1 MLFTGDFE
9 TTTDVDD
16 CRVWAWALC
25 EIGNVDNF
33 LYGNSIDSLMELL
46 FNLDSKITVYF
57 HNLKFDGEFI
67 LYWLFKNGYTFN
79 SKRKYLNEKEF
90 TTLISDRGVFY
101 TIEICYY
108 KSDTKRKTLKILDS
122 LKILPFSIA
131 EIAKAFS
138 LSISKLEIDYKEKR
152 EIGHE
157 LPSQK

>member
-25 EIGNVDNF
+25 EIGNVNNF

-79 SKRKYLNEKEF
+79 SERKYLNEKEF
-90 TTLISDRGVFY
+90 TTLISDRGVF
-101 TIEICYY
+101 
-108 KSDTKRKTLKILDS
+108 IL
-122 LKILPFSIA
+122 
-131 EIAKAFS
+131 
-138 LSISKLEIDYKEKR
+138 
-152 EIGHE
+152 
-157 LPSQK
+157 